1 MQKAQN
7 FESNMEK
14 KVFHPQQYA
23 VNSAKQISI
32 SNSGVS
38 WELIKYLK
46 ISSNNQ
52 KVNIKTKIR
61 EGYYMWYLVQHH
73 PSSVM
78 HSRHLGGYI

>member
-23 VNSAKQISI
+23 ANSAKQISI

-38 WELIKYLK
+38 WELIKIFK
-46 ISSNNQ
+46 NQ
-52 KVNIKTKIR
+52 
-61 EGYYMWYLVQHH
+61 QQ
-73 PSSVM
+73 
-78 HSRHLGGYI
+78 

>member
-1 MQKAQN
+1 MQKAQD

-14 KVFHPQQYA
+14 NVFHPQQYA

-73 PSSVM
+73 PSSVT
-78 HSRHLGGYI
+78 HSTHLGGYI